1 MTAPEDVPGG
11 GRSPSIV
18 SYLQLFESAGILVLL
33 AVVVLVASVITT
45 GFFTYANLTNIAIN
59 AAIVAVTG
67 LGMTFAIAAGGMDLS
82 VGSLQALTAIVA
94 SALLH
99 VTGIPVALL
108 GALLVGGAC
117 GLLNGLLITRLQM
130 PPFVATFGMMSILR
144 GVSLLVTNGQS
155 VMITGTPSYAL
166 INNGRVFGL
175 PVPLVIV
182 LVLWALLQLVLRHTP
197 FGRHVCAIGGN
208 AKAAVVSGIKVER
221 TTLLVFAIVGLTA
234 AISGVMLSAQLLIV
248 DGTLGAGFELQTIA
262 IAVLGGTS
270 LAGGSGSL
278 TGTLLAS
285 LLLATLSSALNIF
298 KVAAFYQYLYLGIL
312 LVAALYLDTLRR
324 SLIASSL
331 LRRE

>member
-130 PPFVATFGMMSILR
+130 PPFVATF
-144 GVSLLVTNGQS
+144 
-155 VMITGTPSYAL
+155 
-166 INNGRVFGL
+166 NGRVFGL